1 MKTMVIALRACGAAA
16 ALVALMASVA
26 SAQVPTEAQRE
37 AIRSNCV
44 ADYQANCSSI
54 PPGGMASL
62 VCLEQHD
69 AQLSASC
76 RSAVEAVKVPAPATA
91 TPTAKPTES
100 AGKPAT
106 PEPEGEATATP
117 ATKPS
122 APQTADAA
130 TTSSEVETSAAPPLT
145 FRQELRVAAR
155 ACLPDFRRF
164 CHDLPIGHGNIAQCL
179 RAHHGE
185 LDTSCTSALRDMGA
199 VQ

>member
-1 MKTMVIALRACGAAA
+1 MKTMVIGLRAYAATGV
-16 ALVALMASVA
+16 LALMASVA
-26 SAQVPTEAQRE
+26 SAQAPTEAQRE

-44 ADYQANCSSI
+44 ADYRANCSSI

-62 VCLEQHD
+62 VCLEQHE

-76 RSAVEAVKVPAPATA
+76 RSAVEAVKGPPSATA

-100 AGKPAT
+100 AGKAAT
-106 PEPEGEATATP
+106 PKPEGEATTAP
-117 ATKPS
+117 APKP
-122 APQTADAA
+122 AVPRAADAA
-130 TTSSEVETSAAPPLT
+130 PASSQDQTSVAAPRLT

-155 ACLPDFRRF
+155 SCLPDFRRF
-164 CHDLPIGHGNIAQCL
+164 CHDVPIGHGNIAQCL

-185 LDTSCTSALRDMGA
+185 LDPSCTTALRDMGA